1 MRIAIFSGGIFIIKG
16 ECKFSVRS
24 WHGAI
29 MLEIGLTIDG
39 RITVGY
45 AKDMYGVIF
54 MLIGCNLQSL
64 LQESAY
70 WYHATGTLMATL
82 LMT

>member
-1 MRIAIFSGGIFIIKG
+1 MKIAIFSGGIFVMKG

-54 MLIGCNLQSL
+54 MLIECKCKVSVRNQHTDIMLQ
-64 LQESAY
+64 
-70 WYHATGTLMATL
+70 
-82 LMT
+82 